1 MSWRLLAGLILLTI
15 SLMPT
20 PARAQQQTQM
30 VKGTVVQILE
40 RGETTV
46 GPVTQP
52 YQRLSV
58 RLTTGDRVGE
68 LVTVDIGIIDLNT
81 ANQQFEPGDTVFL
94 AHTPAAGPGQFE
106 HFVLID
112 RARGTPLALLAALFA
127 FFIVLTSRWKGVRSL
142 IGMAFTFAVIVWFL
156 IPRLLN
162 GGSPVGTSI
171 AAAFAIFTVTLFLVH
186 GIGRMTV
193 AAMAGTSLSL
203 LITGGLASIFVDI
216 SHLTGLASEEAA
228 LLQASIGGRGL
239 NPQGL
244 LLGGIIIGALGVLDD
259 VTVTQSSTVFELR
272 KANPN
277 LSVSRLFRSGLKVGR
292 DHIATTVNTLVLAYV
307 GASLPLMLLF
317 TQSDQPFLQ
326 IVNREIV
333 AEEIVRTLVGTLGLI
348 SAVPLTTSIASWLAV
363 RTPPERIDD
372 HGHSHGRHDPV
383 AVSGHRRH
391 DFPANLPGR
400 VPDRDDPSGDPETG
414 TSSLP

>member
-1 MSWRLLAGLILLTI
+1 
-15 SLMPT
+15 
-20 PARAQQQTQM
+20 
-30 VKGTVVQILE
+30 
-40 RGETTV
+40 
-46 GPVTQP
+46 
-52 YQRLSV
+52 
-58 RLTTGDRVGE
+58 
-68 LVTVDIGIIDLNT
+68 
-81 ANQQFEPGDTVFL
+81 
-94 AHTPAAGPGQFE
+94 
-106 HFVLID
+106 
-112 RARGTPLALLAALFA
+112 
-127 FFIVLTSRWKGVRSL
+127 
-142 IGMAFTFAVIVWFL
+142 
-156 IPRLLN
+156 
-162 GGSPVGTSI
+162 
-171 AAAFAIFTVTLFLVH
+171 
-186 GIGRMTV
+186 MTV

-203 LITGGLASIFVDI
+203 LITGALASIFVDI

-228 LLQASIGGRGL
+228 LLQAAIGGRGL

-277 LSVSRLFRSGLKVGR
+277 LSASRLFRSGLKVGR

-326 IVNREIV
+326 IGNREIV

-363 RTPPERIDD
+363 RTSPERIDD

-383 AVSGHRRH
+383 AVSGHRRR
-391 DFPANLPGR
+391 DLPTDLPKR
-400 VPDRDDPSGDPETG
+400 VPRRDDPSDDPETPS
-414 TSSLP
+414 SSLP